1 MRLFI
6 SNLNRF
12 TTTSQIVALLVPFG
26 LVKSAQ
32 LIINAKSG
40 YSEGTAMVEMEYGAG
55 RSAIEELNDQRFM
68 NCFIK
73 VEETTLPLMFGMKN

>member
-12 TTTSQIVALLVPFG
+12 TTTSQIVALLLPFG
-26 LVKSAQ
+26 LVKSAK
-32 LIINAKSG
+32 LITNTNSG
-40 YSEGTAMVEMEYGAG
+40 YSDGTAFVEMDINAG
-55 RSAIEELNDQRFM
+55 QAAIKGLDNMRFM

-73 VEETTLPLMFGMKN
+73 VEETFAAISLPR

>member
-12 TTTSQIVALLVPFG
+12 TTTTQIVALLIPFG
-26 LVKSAQ
+26 LVKSAR
-32 LIINAKSG
+32 LITNTNSG
-40 YSEGTAMVEMEYGAG
+40 YSNGTAFVEMDITAG
-55 RSAIEELNDQRFM
+55 QSAINGLNNMRFM

-73 VEETTLPLMFGMKN
+73 VEETFAVIIAR